1 MRLINADSIMREMA
15 DLLNASGNPKL
26 AEKAIALIDHE
37 PTAFDVDLAIEDIE
51 DCIAMADGYGDAI
64 AAYRCAIDQVKG
76 RISDHD
82 AGYQKDEARK
92 LMRGYAALEHYG
104 WYFEPE
110 EKMILDGTHE
120 LYTEVK
126 EP

>member
-1 MRLINADSIMREMA
+1 MFDDDCYKHTEEERAEADKKAESLAPLHQMLIELHTYMEGIKDI
-15 DLLNASGNPKL
+15 SG
-26 AEKAIALIDHE
+26 
-37 PTAFDVDLAIEDIE
+37 
-51 DCIAMADGYGDAI
+51 
-64 AAYRCAIDQVKG
+64 
-76 RISDHD
+76 HD

-92 LMRGYAALEHYG
+92 LMRGYAALEPYG